1 MAAWVRCIVTVVVQQ
16 SYHINKTETVCT
28 LLTSILNVPLVPGVH
43 RSRHTLLLSEHSS
56 DVECISDELYIITR
70 QPSCG
75 LYPTTQPKC
84 LASISLAPC
93 DRTQRHSSYP
103 SFKGVFKN
111 VSVFSGPVQC
121 DPFGLTSA
129 PSFTIAQQQPTFP
142 PKRFDIFFPLTGGYS
157 EGIGAV
163 LVFIFV
169 FAAFDPT

>member
-111 VSVFSGPVQC
+111 VSVFRK
-121 DPFGLTSA
+121 
-129 PSFTIAQQQPTFP
+129 I
-142 PKRFDIFFPLTGGYS
+142 
-157 EGIGAV
+157 
-163 LVFIFV
+163 
-169 FAAFDPT
+169 

>member
-75 LYPTTQPKC
+75 LYPTTQPQM
-84 LASISLAPC
+84 P
-93 DRTQRHSSYP
+93 RQH
-103 SFKGVFKN
+103 
-111 VSVFSGPVQC
+111 
-121 DPFGLTSA
+121 LTCPMRPYTTTLELS
-129 PSFTIAQQQPTFP
+129 
-142 PKRFDIFFPLTGGYS
+142 KL
-157 EGIGAV
+157 
-163 LVFIFV
+163 
-169 FAAFDPT
+169 